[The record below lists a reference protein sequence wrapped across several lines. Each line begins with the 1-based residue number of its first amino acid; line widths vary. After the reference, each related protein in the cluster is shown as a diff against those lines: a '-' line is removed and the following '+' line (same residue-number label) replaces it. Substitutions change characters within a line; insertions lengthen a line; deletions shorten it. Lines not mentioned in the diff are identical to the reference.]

1 MIKKF
6 KNFLN
11 KSSNLKFSDNLLIIF
26 TKTSRPS
33 VGSFIKLLISL
44 LFDIKFKN
52 EIEFFSIELS
62 ELDSFAS
69 SKRAK
74 EYLLAEVS
82 ENPLFLLNFIPL
94 KVYDYL
100 KKHDL
105 INI

>member
-26 TKTSRPS
+26 TKTSRPT
-33 VGSFIKLLISL
+33 VGFFIKLLISL

-52 EIEFFSIELS
+52 EIEFSSIKLS
-62 ELDSFAS
+62 ELDSLAS
-69 SKRAK
+69 SNRAK

-100 KKHDL
+100 KNHDL